1 VIISQS
7 ASWQI
12 VQNVLSDGLTFYF
25 YNFTTLKKTKPGTFV
40 PGFFIYMDEEIT
52 FRSALTTSQEHLII
66 NHFDPILKNS
76 YQNLIK
82 VL

>member
-1 VIISQS
+1 MADCAKCSVRWFDILLLQFH
-7 ASWQI
+7 
-12 VQNVLSDGLTFYF
+12 NT
-25 YNFTTLKKTKPGTFV
+25 KKTKPGTFV

-52 FRSALTTSQEHLII
+52 FRSVLTTSQEHLII